1 MLLFKSHT
9 KVTLLTLR
17 KFNATIFLEKMCI
30 IYFFRSLK
38 SYIFAVQKISNNIV
52 IIFFLRKND

>member
-1 MLLFKSHT
+1 
-9 KVTLLTLR
+9 
-17 KFNATIFLEKMCI
+17 MCR